1 MNKKKLLVIMANSDP
16 ANPEGFYAP
25 LFQATVAAAM
35 SHEVEVVF
43 TGLSG
48 SLAVAGNAEKVELN
62 IETHRTMYDV
72 IKEAHRAG
80 VIFKV
85 CTPSLMLWGEN
96 LIEEIEETVGAAY
109 VVAEAME
116 DDTVTFTY

>member
-1 MNKKKLLVIMANSDP
+1 MNKKKLLMVMANSDP

-35 SHEVEVVF
+35 SHEVEVIF

-72 IKEAHRAG
+72 IQEAHRAG

-85 CTPSLMLWGEN
+85 CTPSLKLWGEN
-96 LIEEIEETVGAAY
+96 LISEIEETVGAAY
-109 VVAEAME
+109 VIAEAM
-116 DDTVTFTY
+116 DDETVTFTY

>member
-1 MNKKKLLVIMANSDP
+1 MSKKKLFVVMANSDP
-16 ANPEGFYAP
+16 KNPEGFYAP

-43 TGLSG
+43 TGSSG
-48 SLAVAGNAEKVELN
+48 ELAVKGKADEVELN

-72 IKEAHRAG
+72 IKEAHRVG
-80 VIFKV
+80 VVFKV
-85 CTPSLMLWGEN
+85 CTPSLKLWGED
-96 LIEEIEETVGAAY
+96 LIDEIDETVGAAY

>member
-1 MNKKKLLVIMANSDP
+1 MSKKKLLVVMANSDP
-16 ANPEGFYAP
+16 SNPEGFYAP

-48 SLAVAGNAEKVELN
+48 SLAVEGNAEKVELN

-72 IKEAHRAG
+72 IQEAHRAG

-85 CTPSLMLWGEN
+85 CTPSLKLWGEN
-96 LIEEIEETVGAAY
+96 LISEIEETVGAAY

>member
-1 MNKKKLLVIMANSDP
+1 MSRKKLLVIMANSDP
-16 ANPEGFYAP
+16 ARPEGFYAP

-35 SHEVEVVF
+35 SHDVEVVF

-48 SLAVAGNAEKVELN
+48 SLAVEGNALNVELN

-72 IKEAHRAG
+72 IQEAHRAG
-80 VIFKV
+80 VVFKV
-85 CTPSLMLWGEN
+85 CTPSLKLWGEN

-109 VVAEAME
+109 VVSEAME

>member
-1 MNKKKLLVIMANSDP
+1 MANSDP
-16 ANPEGFYAP
+16 NHPEGFYAP

-35 SHEVEVVF
+35 AHEVEVIF

-48 SLAVAGNAEKVELN
+48 ILAIAGKAETVELN
-62 IETHRTMYDV
+62 IDTHRTMYDV
-72 IKEAHRAG
+72 IREAHQAG
-80 VIFKV
+80 VVFKV
-85 CTPSLMLWGEN
+85 CTPSLKMWGEN

-109 VVAEAME
+109 VIGEAME

>member
-1 MNKKKLLVIMANSDP
+1 
-16 ANPEGFYAP
+16 
-25 LFQATVAAAM
+25 
-35 SHEVEVVF
+35 VF
-43 TGLSG
+43 TGSSG
-48 SLAVAGNAEKVELN
+48 ELAVKGKADEVELN

-72 IKEAHRAG
+72 IQEAHRAG

-85 CTPSLMLWGEN
+85 CTPSLKLWGED
-96 LIEEIEETVGAAY
+96 LIDEVEETVGAAY